1 VAGAAAAAG
10 AAAFFF
16 FLWLF
21 FLAFIG
27 AAAGAAAA
35 GAAVVVVW
43 AKTKLEV
50 EATNKATKAIANNFF
65 MIILLLIWAD
75 QKLTLSYLKHWTA
88 GRVKKLQS

>member
-1 VAGAAAAAG
+1 VVAAAAAI
-10 AAAFFF
+10 FFF
-16 FLWLF
+16 FLCAF

-27 AAAGAAAA
+27 AAAGVVAA

-50 EATNKATKAIANNFF
+50 EATNKAIKAIANNFF

-75 QKLTLSYLKHWTA
+75 QKLALSYLTHWTE
-88 GRVKKLQS
+88 GRFKKLQS